1 MSLRKIYVSKEQSV
15 RDASSSIMF
24 IYLIFMQEFRH
35 KEINMTSA
43 ILRDKVIREINL
55 IPQEKLSE
63 VYNFIHYFRI
73 GTEKEKVKTT
83 TSSLLSYAGTWK
95 NMRDEVFDD
104 FLSDI
109 GNRRKRAF
117 VGRREN
123 EASID

>member
-1 MSLRKIYVSKEQSV
+1 
-15 RDASSSIMF
+15 
-24 IYLIFMQEFRH
+24 
-35 KEINMTSA
+35 MTSA

-73 GTEKEKVKTT
+73 GTEKEIIRPTA
-83 TSSLLSYAGTWK
+83 SSLLSYAGTWESMK
-95 NMRDEVFDD
+95 DEIFDD